1 MLINQG
7 ARLFVYPI
15 PRDLGFAPNPFHGYC
30 TLATC
35 KPKLRKSAKVNDWI
49 MGLAASNAKEKK
61 YHCIFFMKV
70 TEKLTFQEYW
80 ADPRFE
86 LKKPVRNGSKVQVLG
101 DNIYHKDAEGKW
113 IQEDS
118 HHSNPDGTINEDNLK
133 RDTGSTHDVLVS
145 ECFTYFGSEAMPLDL
160 DALGY
165 KPVRDYRKFSLDNQ
179 QYARNLIEKTVV
191 KSDYW
196 NMVVGDPI
204 HFNLFDKRVDQ
215 SSGKYA

>member
-7 ARLFVYPI
+7 ASLFVYPI

-35 KPKLRKSAKVNDWI
+35 KPKLRKSAKVNDWV
-49 MGLAASNAKEKK
+49 MGLAASNAKDKK

-86 LKKPVRNGSKVQVLG
+86 LKKPIRNGSKVQVLG
-101 DNIYHKDAEGKW
+101 DNIYHKNSEGKW

-118 HHSNPDGTINEDNLK
+118 HHSNSDGTINADNLI

-145 ECFTYFGSEAMPLDL
+145 ECFTYFGSEAMQLDL
-160 DALGY
+160 NALGY
-165 KPVRDYRKFSLDNQ
+165 QPIRNYRKLNLDNQ
-179 QYARNLIEKTVV
+179 QYARNFIEKTIV
-191 KSDYW
+191 KSDYR
-196 NMVVGDPI
+196 NMVIGDPI
-204 HFNLFDKRVDQ
+204 HFSLFDKRVDQ
-215 SSGKYA
+215 TSGKYA

>member
-35 KPKLRKSAKVNDWI
+35 KPKLRKSAKVNDWV
-49 MGLAASNAKEKK
+49 MGLAASNSKEKK

-101 DNIYHKDAEGKW
+101 DNIYHKDAAGKW

-118 HHSNPDGTINEDNLK
+118 HHSNPNGTIHEANLK

-145 ECFTYFGSEAMPLDL
+145 ECFTYFGSEALPLDL
-160 DALGY
+160 KSLGY
-165 KPVRDYRKFSLDNQ
+165 EPVRDYRKFSLDNL
-179 QYARNLIEKTVV
+179 QYARTLIEKTVM
-191 KSDYW
+191 KPDYR
-196 NMVVGDPI
+196 NMIVGDPI

-215 SSGKYA
+215 GSGKYA

>member
-7 ARLFVYPI
+7 ASLFVYPI

-35 KPKLRKSAKVNDWI
+35 KPKLRKSAKVNDWV
-49 MGLAASNAKEKK
+49 MGLAASNVKDKK
-61 YHCIFFMKV
+61 YHCIFLMKV

-86 LKKPVRNGSKVQVLG
+86 LKKPIRNGSKVQVLG
-101 DNIYHKDAEGKW
+101 DNIYHKNSEGKW

-118 HHSNPDGTINEDNLK
+118 HHSNSDGTINEDNLK

-145 ECFTYFGSEAMPLDL
+145 ECYTYFGSEAKQLDL
-160 DALGY
+160 NALGY
-165 KPVRDYRKFSLDNQ
+165 QPIRDYRKLSLDNQ
-179 QYARNLIEKTVV
+179 LYARDYIEKTIVR
-191 KSDYW
+191 SDYR
-196 NMVVGDPI
+196 NMVIGDPI

-215 SSGKYA
+215 TSGKYA